1 MCGLISKR
9 NHSARCADTYELK
22 TQVSDI
28 NRNDLSSPFSLPE
41 NDKSLRREKFT
52 NKEIIWTNIRRLSPQ
67 EVPKFLLFNI
77 FNLFYSIFFTI
88 EKFWKITHLNFT
100 TFTPNG
106 SHLCYV
112 YIFYIVNYIKLRDLN
127 LNTTVYICI

>member
-52 NKEIIWTNIRRLSPQ
+52 NKEII
-67 EVPKFLLFNI
+67 
-77 FNLFYSIFFTI
+77 
-88 EKFWKITHLNFT
+88 
-100 TFTPNG
+100 
-106 SHLCYV
+106 
-112 YIFYIVNYIKLRDLN
+112 
-127 LNTTVYICI
+127 